1 MGKNIRVLMVDDEE
15 QFRSTTSKILTRR
28 GFDTTVAESG
38 EAAVKILK
46 ESEQDVVVLDVKMP
60 GMDGHE
66 ALREIRKIDP
76 HVKVIMLTGHGTMAS
91 AKESLEDEA
100 FDYLNKPCDMDLL
113 ASKINDAFNASGK
126 GRKQEK
132 RAGDIMIP
140 IAEYT
145 TIGPNST
152 IRDGIAALKRSFENA
167 VSTSRIMETGH
178 RSILVFD
185 GEEDLVGILSIL
197 DLIRAVRPAY
207 LSAPKPSMA
216 DSMQYSAMFWRGLF
230 TTQTKT
236 LVSKRI
242 EDVMSEAPLKIEE
255 DANLMEVA
263 DLLYTEKRRRMA
275 VTRKGRVVGV
285 VREQE
290 LFFEMARIL
299 TESESGRIIP

>member
-1 MGKNIRVLMVDDEE
+1 MVKNIRVLMVDDEE

-28 GFDTTVAESG
+28 GYQTTVAESG
-38 EAAVKILK
+38 EAAVQIIRD
-46 ESEQDVVVLDVKMP
+46 SNQDVVVLDVKMP

-66 ALREIRKIDP
+66 VLREIKKINPD
-76 HVKVIMLTGHGTMAS
+76 VQVIMLTGHGSIDS
-91 AKESLEDEA
+91 AKKSLKDEA

-113 ASKINDAFNASGK
+113 ASKIEDAFNVGK
-126 GRKQEK
+126 KGPKKEK
-132 RAGDIMIP
+132 KAGDIMIP

-145 TIGPNST
+145 TIRSDST
-152 IRDGIAALKRSFENA
+152 ISEGIKALKRSFENA

-185 GEEDLVGILSIL
+185 RRENLVGILSIL

-216 DSMQYSAMFWRGLF
+216 DSMQYSTMFWSGLF
-230 TTQTKT
+230 TTQTKS

-242 EDVMSEAPLKIEE
+242 EDVMSEAPLEVRE

-263 DLLYTEKRRRMA
+263 NLLYTEKRRRMA
-275 VTRKGRVVGV
+275 VMRKKKVVGV

-290 LFFEMARIL
+290 LFFEMVRIL
-299 TESESGRIIP
+299 TGPK